1 MTNNNQ
7 ISHDGL
13 IIKALG
19 GFYYVRTADS
29 IIECRA
35 KGAFRKEGISPCVG
49 DSVTIN
55 MTDNGKG
62 YVVQIAPRINSLIRP
77 PVANIDRLAMIVSC
91 IAPAPSTLVIDKL
104 TAIARRRNIP
114 VIVIFTKIDLANHER
129 YSQIYRNA
137 GFAVY
142 TVDNMSGVG
151 CKEVQE
157 ALKTGITAFCGNS
170 GAGKSSLLNAIF
182 PKLSI
187 LTGGISK
194 KLGRGRHTTRHVE
207 LYETG
212 EGGYI
217 ADTPGFSAVD
227 FLQFERMTADQ
238 LEQCFLEF
246 DDLIP
251 QCRYTGC
258 SHIKE
263 RDCAVR
269 AAVEAGEIE
278 KTRYQSYTTIY
289 EELKQVKS
297 WEL

>member
-1 MTNNNQ
+1 MTNNQ
-7 ISHDGL
+7 QKSYEGL
-13 IIKALG
+13 IIKALS
-19 GFYYVRTADS
+19 GFYYVRTSDR
-29 IIECRA
+29 IVECRA
-35 KGAFRKEGISPCVG
+35 KGAFRNEGISPCVG
-49 DSVTIN
+49 DMVTID

-62 YVVQIAPRINSLIRP
+62 SVVAIAPRSNSLIRP

-91 IAPAPSTLVIDKL
+91 IAPVPSTLVIDKL
-104 TAIARRRNIP
+104 TSIAHRRNIP
-114 VIVIFTKIDLANHER
+114 VIVIFTKIDLAEHKI
-129 YSQIYRNA
+129 YSDIYTKA
-137 GFAVY
+137 GFTVY
-142 TVDNMSGVG
+142 MVDNMSGTG
-151 CKEVQE
+151 CAEVKE
-157 ALKTGITAFCGNS
+157 ALKDGITAFCGNS

-187 LTGGISK
+187 LTGDISK

-238 LEQCFLEF
+238 LQYCFQEF
-246 DDLIP
+246 EDRIP
-251 QCRYTGC
+251 DCRYTGC

-263 RDCAVR
+263 RDCAIR
-269 AAVEAGEIE
+269 SGVESGEIVQ
-278 KTRYQSYTTIY
+278 TRYQSYCTIY